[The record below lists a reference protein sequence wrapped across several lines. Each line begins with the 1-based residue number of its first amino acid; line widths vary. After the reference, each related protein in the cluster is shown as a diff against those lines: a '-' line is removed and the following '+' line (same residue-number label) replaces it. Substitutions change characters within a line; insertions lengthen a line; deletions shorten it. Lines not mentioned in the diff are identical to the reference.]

1 MIMKK
6 FLLFAIAALTI
17 GTANAQLLK
26 KQAGKPQTKHQM
38 MQQKATQ
45 QGKFVVAG
53 KKAGVVA
60 VDKTSNVFKGSVKAK
75 DIKPVVKQFSA
86 ARAGAVQPLYNGFG
100 TLRST
105 NEAVKW
111 EMASGTNDEGKTL
124 LKDVI
129 PNIFGFQEGV
139 IVEYTAVEGGIL
151 IQPQLVAS
159 FDHEQAPS
167 GTFYIFLE
175 SASSNDGSITLA
187 LDDEGRIV
195 GTYDIIYSLY
205 PNPTY
210 NFNEWIQTYNGIKG
224 AQYSLPGEIVKPTA
238 SFETGNLVL
247 FAGLGLNGY
256 SYNSNIAIT
265 SAYAPTTFA
274 NLTSDVVTG
283 WNWAA
288 YDDGETD
295 EDPDVVVATGTE
307 KDFSLPFTDNLVK
320 NVTLTAINETVE
332 SDPFTFGIGKAKNDD
347 GSNHYSD
354 CYIYGGGSEGW
365 FMLNSETPAIMTRQ
379 DPDGDLTFY
388 TNWATPDKAA
398 NNMSKIYCYHEKPA
412 APLYITGVTLPLVNF
427 SSTEDFNLH
436 IKIQKV
442 TYRAGATRPTLGEVI
457 AEGDATNENVN
468 ANFNVG
474 LTAVEFN
481 NLYYMDENEMSTD
494 LDYLFL
500 DDEFVIVIEGW
511 NNGTFT
517 GVLGSQDAP
526 LDNARTS
533 TWFEKDGEPGT
544 MYSYTSWKTSLF
556 VGLLGATYGYLYTE
570 DSKDIKLDAAGGQAA
585 IKVRP
590 FYYNGEEAAAESGQ
604 TRLFLD
610 ENVADNEIP
619 EWLSVAIADE
629 VYTDEE
635 QSFNLVFSAEALPE
649 GVEGRQADLVF
660 FQEGA
665 QLKVT
670 VTQGTVT
677 GIAATKVEVKSNN
690 SQMFNLAGQRVNKG
704 YKGLVI
710 KNGRKMLNK

>member
-1 MIMKK
+1 MKK
-6 FLLFAIAALTI
+6 FLLFAIAAFTV
-17 GTANAQLLK
+17 GAANAQLLK
-26 KQAGKPQTKHQM
+26 KQAGKPQARHQM

-53 KKAGVVA
+53 EKAGVVA
-60 VDKTSNVFKGSVKAK
+60 VDKTSKVFKGSVKAK

-100 TLRST
+100 TRRSS
-105 NEAVKW
+105 NEDVKW

-129 PNIFGFQEGV
+129 PNIFGFEEGV

-159 FDHEQAPS
+159 FDHEQAPN

-175 SASSNDGSITLA
+175 SASSADGSITLA
-187 LDDEGRIV
+187 LDDEGRIT
-195 GTYDIIYSLY
+195 GSYGIIYSLY

-210 NFNEWIQTYNGIKG
+210 DYKEFIQVYDGISG

-247 FAGLGLNGY
+247 FAGIGLNGY
-256 SYNSNIAIT
+256 SYNNNLAIT
-265 SAYAPTTFA
+265 GAYAPTAFA
-274 NLTSDVVTG
+274 NRTADVATG

-288 YDDGETD
+288 YDDGETE
-295 EDPDVVVATGTE
+295 EDPDVVVASGTE
-307 KDFSLPFTDNLVK
+307 KDFTVPFTDNVVK
-320 NVTLTAINETVE
+320 NVTLTAINETVA
-332 SDPFTFGIGKAKNDD
+332 SDPFTFGIGKSKEDD
-347 GSNHYSD
+347 GTAHYSN

-398 NNMSKIYCYHEKPA
+398 NSMSKIYCYHEKPA
-412 APLYITGVTLPLVNF
+412 APLYITGITLPLVNF
-427 SSTEDFNLH
+427 TSTENFNLH

-442 TYRAGATRPTLGEVI
+442 NYPAGATKPTLGEVI

-468 ANFNVG
+468 ANFSAG

-494 LDYLFL
+494 LNYLFL
-500 DDEFVIVIEGW
+500 DDDFVIVIEGW
-511 NNGTFT
+511 DNGTFT

-526 LDNARTS
+526 LDNARPS
-533 TWFEKDGEPGT
+533 TWFEMTGKEGT
-544 MYSYTSWKTSLF
+544 MYYYTGWMTSLF
-556 VGLLGATYGYLYTE
+556 VGFLDATYGYLYTE
-570 DSKDIKLDAAGGQAA
+570 DSKDIQLDAAGGQAA